1 MIYMKFRRLN
11 KKKYLF
17 YKKNKQSFIV
27 IRPLIQLTRF
37 DTFSLLSFW
46 SLPLY
51 IDQSNYLFFFFCIRL
66 RKQIIPL
73 LKYFFNPNLEKV
85 LKDFTLNY
93 WHFSSLFY
101 SLEQLTS
108 GLRKNPAHLS
118 GTSTISFWESNFLSS
133 LVPSSL
139 PLGQEAR
146 QPICQLNFQQRF

>member
-17 YKKNKQSFIV
+17 YKKNKQSFTV

-51 IDQSNYLFFFFCIRL
+51 IDQSNYLFFCKRNRL

-85 LKDFTLNY
+85 LKDFIKILIVDKIYFQNIIQKIVEN
-93 WHFSSLFY
+93 FDNKM
-101 SLEQLTS
+101 LE
-108 GLRKNPAHLS
+108 KAYIYFPLS
-118 GTSTISFWESNFLSS
+118 IQNL
-133 LVPSSL
+133 LVKKIVKL
-139 PLGQEAR
+139 KEPL
-146 QPICQLNFQQRF
+146 